1 MKIYFGE
8 NLKKLRLENGL
19 TQEKL
24 ANSLSVSFQTIS
36 KWEHGDTYPDITTL
50 PLIARFFNISIDELL
65 GVDEAEKDDEI
76 KKQTEKYD
84 CLTDKALMRDLIYN
98 LKNDFPNDFRVL
110 IRYLAYIAR
119 YSEDKEKKLPE
130 VISIY
135 ENIQH
140 NCKDD
145 QIRIMAKR
153 ALIELYHSL
162 SKKADNEISFDECE
176 KIISQMPRMRDS
188 KEAFS
193 FFYPQGHPE
202 REENIRKT
210 LEEEF
215 LLLHTH
221 LESYYFFNDNF
232 DVDYKL
238 GLCKKEIDFLNFI
251 YDDGNYG
258 KMWQVMIH
266 NYAHI
271 AIRYS
276 QKGDTSNALKY
287 LKKSAELAV
296 KFDGMETMSVMK
308 SKLFNGKYF
317 DKYSLGSTYN
327 AKQTQKNRMTD
338 KYPLSD
344 ELKATKEFKAI
355 VASLE

>member
-1 MKIYFGE
+1 MKICFGE
-8 NLKKLRLENGL
+8 NLKKLRLDNKL

-24 ANSLSVSFQTIS
+24 AVSLGVSFQTVS

-50 PLIARFFNISIDELL
+50 PLIARFFNTTVDELL
-65 GVDEAEKDDEI
+65 GINEVENEAEIERRIKEYDNLSDKLLMKD
-76 KKQTEKYD
+76 Y
-84 CLTDKALMRDLIYN
+84 IYN
-98 LKNDFPNDFRVL
+98 LKGKFPNDFRVL

-119 YSEDKEKKLPE
+119 YADDKAKKLTE
-130 VISIY
+130 VICIY

-145 QIRIMAKR
+145 RIRIMSKR
-153 ALIELYHSL
+153 ALIEMYHSL
-162 SKKADNEISFDECE
+162 SKTEKNDVSFEDCE

-188 KEAFS
+188 KEVFS
-193 FFYPQGHPE
+193 FFYPHSHPK

-266 NYAHI
+266 NYAHV

-276 QKGDTSNALKY
+276 QKGDVSNALKY
-287 LKKSAELAV
+287 LQKSAELAI
-296 KFDGMETMSVMK
+296 KFDCMDTISIMN

-317 DKYSLGSTYN
+317 DKHSLGSTYC
-327 AKQTQKNRMTD
+327 AKKTQKIRITE
-338 KYPLSD
+338 KYPLSA
-344 ELKATKEFKAI
+344 ELRATQEFKAI
-355 VASLE
+355 IESLE